1 MRQAAKDASYSDS
14 TAAHADRDIMP
25 RVEENFRDVIR
36 RHIPAEKIAMRIAEG
51 LDATETRF
59 ATFEGQITDSKECIA
74 YGERRQYAE
83 LAAKLSGVY
92 ADKKESNIRDSKP
105 PLYLVVDL

>member
-1 MRQAAKDASYSDS
+1 
-14 TAAHADRDIMP
+14 MP
-25 RVEENFRDVIR
+25 RVEENFRDIIR
-36 RHIPAEKIAMRIAEG
+36 RHVPAEKIAMRIAEG

-59 ATFEGQITDSKECIA
+59 ATFEGKITDSKECIA

-92 ADKKESNIRDSKP
+92 PDKKELDTPDAKQWT
-105 PLYLVVDL
+105 LVVDL